1 MVAELNDAKAE
12 LIRKSS
18 ELVQLK
24 GGNSR
29 LLTEIDQLTE
39 QHNKEKDRIVEQHA
53 QTLKV
58 SLEEAKQR
66 WDKVGARTRVLKFK
80 RQPHILQRIET

>member
-1 MVAELNDAKAE
+1 MVAELNDTKAE

-24 GGNSR
+24 SGNSR

-39 QHNKEKDRIVEQHA
+39 NHNKEKDRIVEQHA

-66 WDKVGARTRVLKFK
+66 WDQVGALLALVF
-80 RQPHILQRIET
+80 

>member
-12 LIRKSS
+12 LISKSS

-24 GGNSR
+24 SGNSR

-39 QHNKEKDRIVEQHA
+39 QHNNEKDRIVEQHA

-66 WDKVGARTRVLKFK
+66 WDKVGALLALVF
-80 RQPHILQRIET
+80 

>member
-18 ELVQLK
+18 ELVRLK
-24 GGNSR
+24 SGNSR
-29 LLTEIDQLTE
+29 LLAEIDQLTE

-58 SLEEAKQR
+58 SLEEARQH
-66 WDKVGARTRVLKFK
+66 WDQVGARTR
-80 RQPHILQRIET
+80 PNILQGIET

>member
-1 MVAELNDAKAE
+1 MVAELNDAKAV

-24 GGNSR
+24 SGNSR

-39 QHNKEKDRIVEQHA
+39 NHNKEKDRIVEQHA

-66 WDKVGARTRVLKFK
+66 WDQVGALLALVF
-80 RQPHILQRIET
+80 

>member
-1 MVAELNDAKAE
+1 MVAELNDTKAE

-24 GGNSR
+24 SGNSR

-66 WDKVGARTRVLKFK
+66 WDKVGALLALVF
-80 RQPHILQRIET
+80 